1 MTEPTIKR
9 DQTGLNRIESEMSQM
24 FWSLTVIASLFAII
38 FILTRPQS
46 D

>member
-1 MTEPTIKR
+1 MK
-9 DQTGLNRIESEMSQM
+9 QMSQM

-38 FILTRPQS
+38 IILTRPQG